1 MSMKFNFVYSK
12 DSLALRKVLSD
23 LSSDC
28 CISYQDIF
36 NKLTKNDVYSTEP
49 ADIVVNS
56 FLIKKL
62 EKELIGEHQNLYY
75 IISNLENEVIE
86 NVKHF
91 VKDYIEAEFF
101 LYIVNEEDLSCDL
114 FDEIYYVN
122 SEKDKILS

>member
-23 LSSDC
+23 LNSDC

-49 ADIVVNS
+49 ADVVVNY

-62 EKELIGEHQNLYY
+62 EKELISEHQNLYY

-91 VKDYIEAEFF
+91 VKDYIDAEFF

>member
-1 MSMKFNFVYSK
+1 MKFNFVYSK

>member
-62 EKELIGEHQNLYY
+62 EKELISEHQNLYY

>member
-1 MSMKFNFVYSK
+1 MKFNFVYSK

-49 ADIVVNS
+49 ADVVVNS

-62 EKELIGEHQNLYY
+62 EKELISEHQNLYY

-91 VKDYIEAEFF
+91 VKDYIDAEFF

>member
-114 FDEIYYVN
+114 FDEIYFVN

>member
-1 MSMKFNFVYSK
+1 MKFNFVYSK

-23 LSSDC
+23 LKSEC

-49 ADIVVNS
+49 ADVVVNS

-62 EKELIGEHQNLYY
+62 EKELIGDHQSLYY
-75 IISNLENEVIE
+75 VISSLEAEVIE

-91 VKDYIEAEFF
+91 VKDYIDADFF
-101 LYIVNEEDLSCDL
+101 LYIVNEEELSCDL
-114 FDEIYYVN
+114 FEEIHYVN

>member
-1 MSMKFNFVYSK
+1 MKFNFVYSK

-62 EKELIGEHQNLYY
+62 EKELISEHQNLYY

>member
-1 MSMKFNFVYSK
+1 M
-12 DSLALRKVLSD
+12 
-23 LSSDC
+23 
-28 CISYQDIF
+28 IS
-36 NKLTKNDVYSTEP
+36 
-49 ADIVVNS
+49 
-56 FLIKKL
+56 
-62 EKELIGEHQNLYY
+62 EHQNLYY

-91 VKDYIEAEFF
+91 VKDYINAEFF

>member
-1 MSMKFNFVYSK
+1 MKFNFVYSK

-23 LSSDC
+23 LNSDC

-49 ADIVVNS
+49 ADVVVNS

-62 EKELIGEHQNLYY
+62 EKELIGDHQSLFYV
-75 IISNLENEVIE
+75 ISTLESEVIE

-91 VKDYIEAEFF
+91 VKDYIEADFF
-101 LYIVNEEDLSCDL
+101 LYIVNEEELSCDL
-114 FDEIYYVN
+114 FEEIYYVN

>member
-1 MSMKFNFVYSK
+1 MNFNFVYSK

-36 NKLTKNDVYSTEP
+36 NKLTKNDVYATEP

-62 EKELIGEHQNLYY
+62 EKELISEHKNLYY

-91 VKDYIEAEFF
+91 VKDYIKAEFF
-101 LYIVNEEDLSCDL
+101 LYIVNDENLSCDL
-114 FDEIYYVN
+114 FNEIYYVN
-122 SEKDKILS
+122 SEKDKILP

>member
-49 ADIVVNS
+49 ADVVVNS

-62 EKELIGEHQNLYY
+62 EKELISEHQNLYY

-91 VKDYIEAEFF
+91 VKDYIDAEFF

>member
-49 ADIVVNS
+49 ADVVVNS

-62 EKELIGEHQNLYY
+62 EKKLISEHQNLYY
-75 IISNLENEVIE
+75 IIS
-86 NVKHF
+86 
-91 VKDYIEAEFF
+91 
-101 LYIVNEEDLSCDL
+101 EEDLSCDL

>member
-1 MSMKFNFVYSK
+1 MFLNFLIFCCAPLVFV
-12 DSLALRKVLSD
+12 VL
-23 LSSDC
+23 
-28 CISYQDIF
+28 
-36 NKLTKNDVYSTEP
+36 
-49 ADIVVNS
+49 NS

-91 VKDYIEAEFF
+91 VKDYKEAEFF

>member
-49 ADIVVNS
+49 ADVVVNS

-91 VKDYIEAEFF
+91 VKDYAEAEFF